1 MDTAQPGVGHGLAKL
16 RMPLDEDFPITA
28 EDPAVRVLSDFTQQ
42 QPVTV
47 LEHVPIDDA
56 LALMK
61 SAGVRALIVLR
72 DEAIAGLVTSYDIQ
86 GERAVRFQQSASH
99 ISHKEVEVGDVM
111 TPWEQVPVLEWRWVT
126 RAHVKEIAAIFRK
139 FMGTHLVVIEHAEA
153 GTTFVRGLISR
164 TRLAPLLG

>member
-1 MDTAQPGVGHGLAKL
+1 MDAATPGVGHGLARL
-16 RMPLDEDFPITA
+16 RVPREDEAAITA
-28 EDPAVRVLSDFTQQ
+28 EDPAVRVLTDFTQL

-47 LEHVPIDDA
+47 AEHVPIDDA
-56 LALMK
+56 LTLMK

-153 GTTFVRGLISR
+153 GATFVRGLISR
-164 TRLAPLLG
+164 TRVAPLLG